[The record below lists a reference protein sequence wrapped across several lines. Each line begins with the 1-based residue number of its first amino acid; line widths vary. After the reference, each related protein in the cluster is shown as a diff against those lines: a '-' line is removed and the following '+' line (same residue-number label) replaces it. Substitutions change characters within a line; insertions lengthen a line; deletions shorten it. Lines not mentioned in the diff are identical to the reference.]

1 MPQKRL
7 FLFFILVIG
16 SIIITTSCKKKN
28 FLSKKNL
35 SFSVDTL
42 VFDTVFTSIGSTT
55 KQFKIYNK
63 ENKTVNI
70 TDIELMGGEASPF
83 RMNVDGIMSTK
94 IQNIELEGKDSL
106 FVFVEVTLVVNKI
119 CELIIE
125 DSIRFRTNGIDQYV
139 KLAVWGQDAYFHYK
153 D

>member
-1 MPQKRL
+1 MLKKQL
-7 FLFFILVIG
+7 YLFFILSFSLVIL
-16 SIIITTSCKKKN
+16 STSCKKKN

-35 SFSVDTL
+35 SFSIDTL

-70 TDIELMGGEASPF
+70 SDIELMGGNASPF

-94 IQNIELEGKDSL
+94 IQNIEL
-106 FVFVEVTLVVNKI
+106 
-119 CELIIE
+119 
-125 DSIRFRTNGIDQYV
+125 
-139 KLAVWGQDAYFHYK
+139 
-153 D
+153 

>member
-1 MPQKRL
+1 MLKKQLYL
-7 FLFFILVIG
+7 FLILSFGLVIL
-16 SIIITTSCKKKN
+16 STSCKKKN

-35 SFSVDTL
+35 SFSIDTL

-70 TDIELMGGEASPF
+70 TDIELMGGDASPF

-94 IQNIELEGKDSL
+94 IQDIELEGKDSL
-106 FVFVEVTLVVNKI
+106 FTFLEVRLKVNNQTNPMVI
-119 CELIIE
+119 R
-125 DSIRFRTNGIDQYV
+125 DSIRFRNR
-139 KLAVWGQDAYFHYK
+139 
-153 D
+153 